1 MNTSVKI
8 LGTSMKYLQ
17 EKLNSSSNNISN
29 SDTPGYKK
37 SNTQSISFTNILSDE
52 MAKIVP
58 NAAEIYNTGTNTF
71 NPGIYVDE
79 VTKNFSQGNL
89 VQTSNPLDIAIQG
102 GGFFTV
108 SAPSG
113 TAYMRSTSMTVDK
126 SGYLVTAAGDRLQ
139 GTKGQ
144 VYIGSG
150 DFDILDDGTVVSGGK
165 AVNRLKIVDFSNKES
180 MTEVGNGTL
189 SAGGGYIPVEGTV
202 MQGFIESSNVD
213 LTEEMTDLIEISKK
227 FQTNQKLIQMLDEIN
242 GLSSNRIGKL

>member
-1 MNTSVKI
+1 MDTSVKM

-37 SNTQSISFTNILSDE
+37 SNTRSISFTNILSDE

-58 NAAEIYNTGTNTF
+58 NASEIYNTGTNTF

-79 VTKNFSQGNL
+79 VTRNFSQGNL
-89 VQTSNPLDIAIQG
+89 VQTDNPLDISIQG

-108 SAPSG
+108 SSSSG
-113 TAYMRSTSMTVDK
+113 TAYLRSTSMTVDS
-126 SGYLVTAAGDRLQ
+126 SGYLSTAAGERLQ
-139 GTKGQ
+139 GTNGSI
-144 VYIGSG
+144 YIGSG
-150 DFDILDDGTVVSGGK
+150 DFDILNDGTVISGGK
-165 AVNRLKIVDFSNKES
+165 TVNILKIVDFSNKES
-180 MTEVGNGTL
+180 MTDAGNGTL
-189 SAGGGYIPVEGTV
+189 SGGGGYIPADGTV
-202 MQGFIESSNVD
+202 MQGFLESSNVD